1 MSWRMVVSPF
11 EFAPNATRY
20 HPLNWLILVVGFA
33 VVLSGIYLVR
43 QANLQL
49 EGVRFHQTRQ
59 LQQQRIHS
67 ERAEQAARDPL
78 TLERY
83 KAQRQLEN
91 LLQTPWTLLFDA
103 LEVSAD
109 VVEGRVTLLSV
120 SPSSAQTGQTNRR
133 VELTVAAT
141 SYTAML
147 AYVDAMKEVAG
158 FTDVRLS
165 SHSMDERIGPAALR
179 FRVTAGWNQLKEG
192 VFLARDPLPAAG
204 PLSPAGGKPGDAS
217 PSQRPQALG
226 IPPQVATEK
235 GRPR

>member
-1 MSWRMVVSPF
+1 MRRMVASPF
-11 EFAPNATRY
+11 EFAPNAARY
-20 HPLNWLILVVGFA
+20 HPLNWVILAFGLA

-43 QANLQL
+43 QANLGL
-49 EGVRFHQTRQ
+49 EGVLSQQARL

-67 ERAEQAARDPL
+67 EKAEQVARDPL

-83 KAQRQLEN
+83 KAQHQLEN

-120 SPSSAQTGQTNRR
+120 SPSSTLTGQANRR

-165 SHSMDERIGPAALR
+165 SHSMDERIGPNALR

-192 VFLARDPLPAAG
+192 VFLARGPVPAA
-204 PLSPAGGKPGDAS
+204 PLSPAGVKPGDTA
-217 PSQRPQALG
+217 PAQQPQAFNLS
-226 IPPQVATEK
+226 PLAATEK
-235 GRPR
+235 GRLR